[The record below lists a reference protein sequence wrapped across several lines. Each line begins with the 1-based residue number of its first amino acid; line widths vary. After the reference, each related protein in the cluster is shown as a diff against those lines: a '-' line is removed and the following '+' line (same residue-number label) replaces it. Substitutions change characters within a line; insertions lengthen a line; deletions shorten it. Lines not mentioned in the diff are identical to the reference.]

1 MRKSKLEA
9 YEDVLRI
16 LASKPLTLDA
26 IAFVGNLDCGILRER
41 MDFLMEYELVEERM
55 QQKKI
60 VYAITNRGLAIYKTL
75 SLTKRLEKLQADIMK
90 LDAEAQEV
98 QTFQES
104 TWKSKPKT

>member
-1 MRKSKLEA
+1 
-9 YEDVLRI
+9 
-16 LASKPLTLDA
+16 
-26 IAFVGNLDCGILRER
+26 
-41 MDFLMEYELVEERM
+41 MEYELVEERI

-98 QTFQES
+98 QTFQEN